1 MLALEAVTHEQRH
14 AFDTEDTPFVY
25 ESTPPWHQTDR
36 RMTRQFVSRRVE
48 QSELLKIEE
57 TFSLPISYQLPKIGM
72 LTHPNVD
79 RGNCCELC
87 ESAQT
92 PYMYS
97 SVLNDR
103 LQNGVKR
110 RVMIDL
116 DCQGHLPEG
125 ECLTF
130 GDCSNKLA
138 CVDLVSSFKFNSSY
152 TFTTF
157 TIEPTPIIDLA
168 TSRAQANPHI
178 LGMRLKNGLVKM
190 ALWDS
195 KILRSLK
202 VMYKC
207 RSYVLHMFQIMVK
220 VEHRAGLRERRDD
233 LRALSGFVE
242 ASSLTC
248 HTVLLDPQEKPWVS
262 FISPADSAVSTWSMI
277 SSLRVFG
284 SVGEP
289 INTEAWN
296 WYNEHVGKKHC
307 AIVDTFWRVRWR
319 VGPESLP
326 GSWYVRD
333 GATKMS
339 TSYTSTR
346 SFSTVMT
353 FTALFRFLI
362 LGGLK

>member
-36 RMTRQFVSRRVE
+36 RMTRQFVSRSDDGRVE

-248 HTVLLDPQEKPWVS
+248 HTTSGSTGKTMGVVHITSGYLLCAAVTVERHHLTQFYSAPNAIRLLRRLGACFNIALPIYWLDDRTNFDP
-262 FISPADSAVSTWSMI
+262 
-277 SSLRVFG
+277 
-284 SVGEP
+284 
-289 INTEAWN
+289 
-296 WYNEHVGKKHC
+296 
-307 AIVDTFWRVRWR
+307 
-319 VGPESLP
+319 
-326 GSWYVRD
+326 
-333 GATKMS
+333 
-339 TSYTSTR
+339 
-346 SFSTVMT
+346 
-353 FTALFRFLI
+353 
-362 LGGLK
+362 GG